1 MNIKQ
6 TYGLQLKTY
15 LIDLIL
21 NWQSEGREKISVSE
35 ITDHFIE
42 RQKKKVTFQERENL
56 KRRKVRAPDT
66 AMVLAAPLM
75 AIPV

>member
-1 MNIKQ
+1 
-6 TYGLQLKTY
+6 

-56 KRRKVRAPDT
+56 KRRIKIA
-66 AMVLAAPLM
+66 LNKYAAIGKIKTSYHISKNCVTEL
-75 AIPV
+75 IVIQ

>member
-42 RQKKKVTFQERENL
+42 RQKKESNLSGARKPQE
-56 KRRKVRAPDT
+56 AD
-66 AMVLAAPLM
+66 
-75 AIPV
+75 